1 MNRNHHFDKGLLNMQ
16 ILSKEMTFKAI
27 QQALLAHQ
35 EIEVIDYS
43 LPEPYISGTNN
54 HDGITLDSTRYFDFH
69 YSIFHKVFPYI
80 FDLYSME
87 KFEYACWRTLMA
99 MSLINGYSITF
110 RTHDNFSVILEVDS
124 GRYLDLRLEPS
135 PADHSYIK
143 RIVASSDIT
152 HESHEYFSYEDVFNR
167 FLLPML
173 NVEAKE
179 FELSFKS
186 ADDLTDETLLIL
198 SALIL

>member
-1 MNRNHHFDKGLLNMQ
+1 MQ

-27 QQALLAHQ
+27 QQALLVHR

-43 LPEPYISGTNN
+43 LKEPFISGTNN
-54 HDGITLDSTRYFDFH
+54 HDGIILDGTRHFGFH

-99 MSLINGYSITF
+99 ICLINGYNITF

-124 GRYLDLRLEPS
+124 GHYLDLRLDPA
-135 PADHSYIK
+135 PADHSFIK
-143 RIVASSDIT
+143 RIVASSNIMN
-152 HESHEYFSYEDVFNR
+152 ESHEYFSYEDLFNR

-173 NVEAKE
+173 NAEAKE

-186 ADDLTDETLLIL
+186 ADDLTDETLLVL
-198 SALIL
+198 SALSL